1 MNVIQGHSR
10 SFCFYLV
17 SYWNFLEGN
26 VLTSL
31 LGEINVTILIVNQ
44 GFNLGYQLIDAFL
57 SFEDSL
63 IEHWSI
69 LELVIRHERTLIPHN
84 STHFFIS
91 TTRSS
96 PSPPFLLREMTLERW
111 CMDFQKNLREAW
123 NIAIIKRRNILHST
137 RRLTKRDTK
146 KVRLK

>member
-10 SFCFYLV
+10 SFCFYQV

-31 LGEINVTILIVNQ
+31 LGEINVTILIVNH
-44 GFNLGYQLIDAFL
+44 GFNLGNQLIDAFL
-57 SFEDSL
+57 TFEDSL

-84 STHFFIS
+84 STHFFYFYYTQLSLSPFS
-91 TTRSS
+91 TTRDDFREVVYGFSEESS
-96 PSPPFLLREMTLERW
+96 RSLKY
-111 CMDFQKNLREAW
+111 CYNK
-123 NIAIIKRRNILHST
+123 
-137 RRLTKRDTK
+137 TK
-146 KVRLK
+146 KYSSFNQKIN